1 MKRTT
6 SKTIPVVG
14 AGSLLAA
21 FAVLC
26 LTVFAML
33 SISTVQAEQRRADAA
48 VQIVEKYYAADREAE
63 ELFARLRNGEMADSI
78 SCKDGLYTYECV
90 ITENQSL
97 HVELTHTSA
106 GWQVLR
112 WQTISGEP
120 EADSE
125 NLPLWQGK

>member
-1 MKRTT
+1 MKQT
-6 SKTIPVVG
+6 SQRSLPVVG

-48 VQIVEKYYAADREAE
+48 VQMVEKYYAADMKAE
-63 ELFARLRNGEMADSI
+63 ILFAGLRNGETADSI
-78 SCKDGLYTYECV
+78 SCSDGLYTYECA

-97 HVELTHTSA
+97 HVELTNTSE
-106 GWQVLR
+106 GWQVLC
-112 WQTISGEP
+112 WQTISREP
-120 EADSE
+120 EENTE
-125 NLPLWQGK
+125 NLPVWRGE

>member
-1 MKRTT
+1 MKQT
-6 SKTIPVVG
+6 SQRSLPVVG

-48 VQIVEKYYAADREAE
+48 VQMVEKYYAADMKAEA
-63 ELFARLRNGEMADSI
+63 LFAGLRNGETADSI
-78 SCKDGLYTYECV
+78 SCSDGLYTYECA

-97 HVELTHTSA
+97 HVELTNTSE
-106 GWQVLR
+106 GWQVLC
-112 WQTISGEP
+112 WQTISREP
-120 EADSE
+120 EENTE
-125 NLPLWQGK
+125 NLPVWRGE

>member
-6 SKTIPVVG
+6 SKTIPAVG

-48 VQIVEKYYAADREAE
+48 VQMVEKYYAADREAE
-63 ELFARLRNGEMADSI
+63 ELFARLRNGDMADSI
-78 SCKDGLYTYECV
+78 SWKDGLYTYECA

-97 HVELTHTSA
+97 HVELTNTSE
-106 GWQVLR
+106 GWQVLC
-112 WQTISGEP
+112 WQTISREP
-120 EADSE
+120 EENTE
-125 NLPLWQGK
+125 NLPVWRGE

>member
-6 SKTIPVVG
+6 PKPIPVVG
-14 AGSLLAA
+14 AGSLMAA

-26 LTVFAML
+26 LTLFAML

-63 ELFARLRNGEMADSI
+63 ELFARLRNGEMTDSI
-78 SCKDGLYTYECV
+78 SCKDGLYTYECK

-97 HVELTHTSA
+97 HVELTCTSNS
-106 GWQVLR
+106 WQVLR
-112 WQTISGEP
+112 WQTISREP
-120 EADSE
+120 EADTE
-125 NLPLWQGK
+125 NLPVCRGE